1 MVGRRYARQKTSIY
15 FWKTTE
21 QMTFQR
27 RNWLIAWELILESDS
42 WWKLNRRL
50 TLVWTRWV
58 SVPLLR
64 LLPLSLS
71 FSRSCRAWF
80 FLVSRS
86 AFLRTL
92 LDLLD
97 TLLQEII
104 IPVCVGKVFL
114 LDSPFFSE
122 NVDVENSNSFLFFR
136 QLGTGKERF
145 CVLDRSKVL
154 DVEHKIYN
162 TYRGRR
168 VKGEHLLFLLSRWWY
183 VSRSGFVCGNRA
195 EEIAAESGG
204 DCFLECCCSRQRS
217 FFHGFVFI
225 SWSIFLV
232 GRRGRQ

>member
-1 MVGRRYARQKTSIY
+1 MENNRTDDIPAP
-15 FWKTTE
+15 
-21 QMTFQR
+21 
-27 RNWLIAWELILESDS
+27 ELIDCVGINSGI
-42 WWKLNRRL
+42 RL
-50 TLVWTRWV
+50 LVETKPPFNPSSNLV
-58 SVPLLR
+58 SLCPSSSTPASLSLPLL
-64 LLPLSLS
+64 
-71 FSRSCRAWF
+71 SCMV
-80 FLVSRS
+80 FLVLRS
-86 AFLRTL
+86 AVLRTF

-104 IPVCVGKVFL
+104 IQVCVGKAFL

-168 VKGEHLLFLLSRWWY
+168 VKGEHLLFLLSRWY

-225 SWSIFLV
+225 S
-232 GRRGRQ
+232 